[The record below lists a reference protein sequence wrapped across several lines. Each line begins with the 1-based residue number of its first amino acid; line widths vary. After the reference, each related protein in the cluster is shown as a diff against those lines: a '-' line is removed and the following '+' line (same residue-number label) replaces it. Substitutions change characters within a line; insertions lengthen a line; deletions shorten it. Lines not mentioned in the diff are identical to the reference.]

1 MNWRLTDFRGALDVA
16 VAEAVLAWNAR
27 LTQPQH
33 RGPCVRFLQRDG
45 HLQYESF
52 AILSLFD
59 RGLCCFANGEMMR
72 AATAPC
78 ACVRILERDGHLQA
92 AF

>member
-1 MNWRLTDFRGALDVA
+1 MNWRRTDFRGALDVA

-45 HLQYESF
+45 HLQYERF
-52 AILSLFD
+52 AILSLF
-59 RGLCCFANGEMMR
+59 
-72 AATAPC
+72 
-78 ACVRILERDGHLQA
+78 I
-92 AF
+92 